1 MARYRII
8 LEYDG
13 AGMIGWQRQADGV
26 SVQAL
31 VEAAVFA
38 FRGERVVVHGA
49 GRTDA
54 GVHALGQVAH
64 FDLQRAA
71 APDTIAGALNQ
82 HLKPHPVA
90 VLAAARAADDF
101 HARISAT
108 RRHYRYRIVNRRAP
122 LTLGRDRAWR
132 VARPLDAAAMADAA
146 AVLVGNHDFTS
157 FRAADCQAKSPVKT
171 LDRLAVRRD
180 GEVIEIAAT
189 ARSFLHNQV
198 RAMVGTLSLVGTG
211 EWTAAD
217 VAAALTARDRS
228 AAGPTAPAE
237 GLYLSAV
244 DYD

>member
-1 MARYRII
+1 MARYRIT

-38 FRGERVVVHGA
+38 FRGERVTVHGA

-64 FDLQRAA
+64 FDLHRAA
-71 APDTIAGALNQ
+71 ESDIVASALNQ

-90 VLAAARAADDF
+90 VLAAAPAPADF
-101 HARISAT
+101 HARFSAT

-122 LTLGRDRAWR
+122 LTIERNRAWR
-132 VARPLDAAAMADAA
+132 VARPLDAAAMAEAA
-146 AVLVGNHDFTS
+146 AVLVGNHDFSS

-180 GEVIEIAAT
+180 GEVVEITAT

-198 RAMVGTLSLVGTG
+198 RAMAGTLSLVGTG

-217 VAAALTARDRS
+217 VAAALAARDRS

-237 GLYLSAV
+237 GLYLTAV